1 MSKELF
7 AYASNIGANA
17 DGEDASSLLE
27 EAFSSSDLE
36 CGFRPWY
43 ASAIAMT
50 ANDDDVYKLAL
61 FMCARGRLVN
71 KAIHFFFQKLHF
83 FPTHNTHIK
92 PSG

>member
-17 DGEDASSLLE
+17 DGE

-50 ANDDDVYKLAL
+50 ANDDVL
-61 FMCARGRLVN
+61 
-71 KAIHFFFQKLHF
+71 
-83 FPTHNTHIK
+83 
-92 PSG
+92 

>member
-17 DGEDASSLLE
+17 DGEDASPLLE
-27 EAFSSSDLE
+27 EAFSSSDFD

-50 ANDDDVYKLAL
+50 ANDDIYKLAL
-61 FMCARGRLVN
+61 FML
-71 KAIHFFFQKLHF
+71 LED
-83 FPTHNTHIK
+83 
-92 PSG
+92 